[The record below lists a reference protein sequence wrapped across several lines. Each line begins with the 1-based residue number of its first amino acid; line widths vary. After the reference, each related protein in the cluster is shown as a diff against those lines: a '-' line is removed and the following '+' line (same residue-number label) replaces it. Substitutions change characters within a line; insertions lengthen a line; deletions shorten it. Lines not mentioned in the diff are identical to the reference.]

1 MLTEG
6 HRWRPRPMHSLAG
19 PKPSVARGISL
30 YHCICESAVSLL
42 SHPVLQCRFAAPFQG
57 LTLCGIAF
65 VRGCSLD
72 LDCRTS
78 RGRSSE
84 HWKMWIRS
92 LQKFTP
98 LMEESC
104 PRGQSKHQFY
114 SILRSKAERLP
125 VANF

>member
-1 MLTEG
+1 MG
-6 HRWRPRPMHSLAG
+6 DP
-19 PKPSVARGISL
+19 
-30 YHCICESAVSLL
+30 CIIVFAS
-42 SHPVLQCRFAAPFQG
+42 LQCHFLVTQSCSVVLLHLFKDLRCVG
-57 LTLCGIAF
+57 SRLCGAA
-65 VRGCSLD
+65 VWTWTAGLQEDD
-72 LDCRTS
+72 LL
-78 RGRSSE
+78 